1 MKKIIIIYSILSFVL
16 VFSSVVTS
24 VWSSENTKGRDEAVD
39 RAIGGMEKGSRI
51 LSSKSHEAKALAGE
65 TPGHSLS
72 PKIDLQNVLSERNP
86 EKALPGHETE
96 GVPGGSGAISG
107 PTDTGAIGSGGGTS
121 EPGTGGGGTTEPS
134 SGGATLIDVDADVNL
149 DSGTVDAGVGV
160 DTSAGV
166 QDSTILDADLSATD
180 GSSTTDVDTV
190 LTGNDLATGGDLL
203 SGTVENTLGAESS
216 LDAEVDASGSD
227 IGGEAEA
234 GVEADVEGTAAGD
247 DVASDPAD
255 GLTSGL

>member
-1 MKKIIIIYSILSFVL
+1 MKKIIIICLILSFVS
-16 VFSSVVTS
+16 VFSPIVTS
-24 VWSSENTKGRDEAVD
+24 VWSSENAKGRDETVD

-51 LSSKSHEAKALAGE
+51 LSPKSHEAKALAGE
-65 TPGHSLS
+65 TPGRLS
-72 PKIDLQNVLSERNP
+72 SKIDLQNVLSERNP
-86 EKALPGHETE
+86 EKALLGHETE
-96 GVPGGSGAISG
+96 GVSGGSGGISG
-107 PTDTGAIGSGGGTS
+107 PTGTGTGGTGGGTS
-121 EPGTGGGGTTEPS
+121 EPSTGGGGTTEPS

-160 DTSAGV
+160 DTSAGIE
-166 QDSTILDADLSATD
+166 DSTILDADLSATD
-180 GSSTTDVDTV
+180 GSSTTDIDTV
-190 LTGNDLATGGDLL
+190 VTGDDLATGGDLL

-234 GVEADVEGTAAGD
+234 GVEADVEGTGAGD

-255 GLTSGL
+255 GLTAGL